1 MADLNNSIF
10 RKRALEK
17 YMQKQ
22 EMHVILRLVSPRMF
36 GFLWVFIFL
45 AICAGA
51 VVWSIKEPI
60 VIQGKGVVLQQ
71 KAANGKK
78 AQVVVLLLLP
88 SDQQANLKVGQPVTI
103 SIASANISFH
113 SSIGMVEEGVMSPA
127 AISMQVNLQLPTS
140 LAQTVAG
147 PSIVASAPVEP
158 MSQAQTY
165 VGSQCDAQVQIG
177 TQSAFSF
184 IPGFHSVTTF
194 FSNVP
199 QYIRNLPNTFQNI
212 KKTISS
218 HI

>member
-36 GFLWVFIFL
+36 GFLWLFIIL

-103 SIASANISFH
+103 SIASANINFH

-177 TQSAFSF
+177 TQSAISF
-184 IPGFHSVTTF
+184 MPGFHAAMTF
-194 FSNVP
+194 FSQVP
-199 QYIRNLPNTFQNI
+199 QYIRNLPTTFQNI
-212 KKTISS
+212 KKIISN